1 MEVITARAKE
11 IQYNDGI
18 RAISEYC
25 SQYDS
30 TLDMDVHHQ
39 QLGSFHV
46 STLGIVLQCRLL
58 PASSCR
64 MRIMKLFRD
73 MRARFDD
80 GAVSDLTVVIRT
92 KIARQEVM
100 QLLQHDLVP
109 AIRFDVTVGVMITS
123 NVGFRYCREYAR
135 LSQVDE

>member
-1 MEVITARAKE
+1 MPEQRRFSTTMEFGLFRSTAVSMTPLLTWMF
-11 IQYNDGI
+11 IIIN
-18 RAISEYC
+18 
-25 SQYDS
+25 
-30 TLDMDVHHQ
+30 LV
-39 QLGSFHV
+39 V
-46 STLGIVLQCRLL
+46 STFPSLGIVLQCRLL

-80 GAVSDLTVVIRT
+80 REVSDLTVVIRT

-109 AIRFDVTVGVMITS
+109 AIRFDVIVGVIIDS
-123 NVGFRYCREYAR
+123 NVGFRYYRQYAR
-135 LSQVDE
+135 LGQVDE